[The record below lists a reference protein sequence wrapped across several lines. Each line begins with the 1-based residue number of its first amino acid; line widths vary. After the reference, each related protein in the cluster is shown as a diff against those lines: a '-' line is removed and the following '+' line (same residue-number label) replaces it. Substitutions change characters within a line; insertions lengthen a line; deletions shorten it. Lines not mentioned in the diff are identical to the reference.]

1 MGENKANS
9 NKDTR
14 ISREQLYEEV
24 WAEPM
29 TTVALKYEVSSSFMA
44 RICTRLKV
52 PRPQRGYWAMYAT
65 GKRPKRQPLPE
76 ACPGDELEWARSGY
90 ARIAQ
95 LPPPQA
101 PHDSSVTKRRSRGLP
116 KQHPLLVGFK
126 DQMTGVG
133 ESREGF
139 LKPRKYLLPDII
151 VSKETIDRA
160 IEVANML
167 YLAFERSGHSVVF
180 VPYGQGM
187 QRQAVD
193 EREKGG
199 RRKERYYTTDLWSP
213 ARPTA
218 AFIGTVAFGVTIY
231 EMSENVEVEYQDGK
245 YTRVLE
251 LPVKKSRRYESYS
264 WRSMQ
269 DLPSG
274 RLCVQI
280 YSPYQRVAWMQQW
293 RESKAGD
300 FPRKLVGLVKEVEAE
315 AVNIVKRFE
324 EGERQAEIERQ
335 RREEERRAQERE
347 AAERRRIKAI
357 KDSREEL
364 SEIINAWAKAK
375 RIEDFFTDVERRAA
389 NLEADQKAVV
399 LERLALARTMVDT
412 TNALSWLTSWET
424 PEERNAASDA
434 AGYSCNIW

>member
-1 MGENKANS
+1 MGENKAKS

-14 ISREQLYEEV
+14 VSREQLYEEV

-52 PRPQRGYWAMYAT
+52 PRPPRGYWAMYAK
-65 GKRPKRQPLPE
+65 GKRPKRPLLPN

-101 PHDSSVTKRRSRGLP
+101 PQDSSVSKRRSRELP
-116 KQHPLLVGFK
+116 EQHPLLQGFK
-126 DQMTGVG
+126 EQMSGVG

-160 IEVANML
+160 IEVANRL
-167 YLAFERSGHSVVF
+167 YLAFERRGHSVIF

-199 RRKERYYTTDLWSP
+199 RRKEKYYTTDLWSP

-218 AFIGTVAFGVTIY
+218 ALIGTVAFGMTIY

-245 YTRVLE
+245 YTRVSE
-251 LPVKKSRRYESYS
+251 LRAKKLRRNESYS
-264 WRSMQ
+264 WRSMH

-274 RLCVQI
+274 RLCVQVF
-280 YSPYQRVAWMQQW
+280 SPYSRVSWLRQW

-300 FPRKLVGLVKEVEAE
+300 FPRKLAGLVKEVESE
-315 AVNIVKRFE
+315 VINIVNRYE

-335 RREEERRAQERE
+335 RREEERRAQARE
-347 AAERRRIKAI
+347 EAERRRLKAI
-357 KDSREEL
+357 KDSREGL
-364 SEIINAWAKAK
+364 SEIIKAWAKAK
-375 RIEDFFTDVERRAA
+375 RIEDFFIDVELRAA
-389 NLEADQKAVV
+389 NLEEDKKTVV

-412 TNALSWLTSWET
+412 TDALSWLASWET
-424 PEERNAASDA
+424 PEERN
-434 AGYSCNIW
+434 

>member
-1 MGENKANS
+1 MGENKANC
-9 NKDTR
+9 NKDIR
-14 ISREQLYEEV
+14 VSREQLYEEV

-52 PRPQRGYWAMYAT
+52 PRPPRGYWAMYAT
-65 GKRPKRQPLPE
+65 GKRPKRLPLPK

-95 LPPPQA
+95 LPPPQC
-101 PHDSSVTKRRSRGLP
+101 PQDRSDTNRRHRALP
-116 KQHPLLVGFK
+116 QQHPLLEGFK
-126 DQMTGVG
+126 EQISGVG

-139 LKPRKYLLPDII
+139 LKPKKYLLPDII
-151 VSKETIDRA
+151 ASKETLDRA
-160 IEVANML
+160 IDVANML
-167 YLAFERSGHSVVF
+167 YLAFERRDHSVIF

-245 YTRVLE
+245 YTRISQ
-251 LPVKKSRRYESYS
+251 LPAKKPRRYESYS
-264 WRSMQ
+264 WRSMH

-274 RLCVQI
+274 RLCVQVF
-280 YSPYQRVAWMQQW
+280 SPYSRVSWLRQW
-293 RESKAGD
+293 RESKSGD
-300 FPRKLVGLVKEVEAE
+300 FPRKLAGLVKELEAE
-315 AVNIVKRFE
+315 AANIVMRFE

-335 RREEERRAQERE
+335 RWEEEKRARAREE
-347 AAERRRIKAI
+347 AERRRVKAI
-357 KDSREEL
+357 KESREEL
-364 SEIINAWAKAK
+364 SEIIKAWANAR
-375 RIEDFFTDVERRAA
+375 RIEDFFADVERRVAS
-389 NLEADQKAVV
+389 LEEVQKSAV
-399 LERLALARTMVDT
+399 LDRLSLARKMAET
-412 TNALSWLTSWET
+412 TDALNWLASWKT
-424 PEERNAASDA
+424 PEERESGNSSN
-434 AGYSCNIW
+434 YW